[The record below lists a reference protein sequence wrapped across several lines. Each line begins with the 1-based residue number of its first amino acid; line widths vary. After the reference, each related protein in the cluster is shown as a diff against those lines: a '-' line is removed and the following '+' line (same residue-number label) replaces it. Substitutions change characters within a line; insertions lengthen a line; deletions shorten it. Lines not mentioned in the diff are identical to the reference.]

1 MDVMFYQLL
10 HKPLEQALPQL
21 LEKTL
26 QRNRK
31 AVVQAG
37 SGERI
42 KMLDDH
48 LWTYRQDS
56 FLPHGTA
63 GDGDGAMQP
72 VFLTTGPDNP
82 NQANVRFYIDGA
94 SIADG
99 IAEAPDAYE
108 RAVLMFDGRD
118 EGQLTSAR
126 SQWKVLKDKGLPLEY
141 WQQKENGGWEKMA

>member
-26 QRNRK
+26 QRDWK

-37 SGERI
+37 SHERT

-56 FLPHGTA
+56 FLPHAAA
-63 GDGDGAMQP
+63 GDGDGEMQP

-82 NQANVRFYIDGA
+82 NQAHVRFFIDGA
-94 SIADG
+94 DIVEG
-99 IAEAPDAYE
+99 IAQNSGVYE

-118 EGQLTSAR
+118 EEQLAAAR
-126 SQWKVLKDKGLPLEY
+126 AQWKTLKDKGMSLEY
-141 WQQKENGGWEKMA
+141 WQQKENGGWEKKA